1 MILFRSLGYYFDIEG
16 LSIGFLT
23 AKGIREITLFRLD
36 QILFSEIGTEDRT
49 EVTNSL
55 RAKDSFN
62 NIKDYS
68 IGFVFDLNG
77 VLIHYVIILLSF
89 MGNLQSYFY

>member
-1 MILFRSLGYYFDIEG
+1 MILFSSLGYYFDIEG

-23 AKGIREITLFRLD
+23 AKGIGEITLFRLD
-36 QILFSEIGTEDRT
+36 QILFSQIGTEDRT

-89 MGNLQSYFY
+89 MGKINN